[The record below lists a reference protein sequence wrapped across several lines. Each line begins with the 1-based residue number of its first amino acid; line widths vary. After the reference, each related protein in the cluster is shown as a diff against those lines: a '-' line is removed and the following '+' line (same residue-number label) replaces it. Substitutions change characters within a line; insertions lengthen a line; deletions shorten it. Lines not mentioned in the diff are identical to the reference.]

1 MQLQGLMGQFMSITL
16 TITDDLARQ
25 LKPYESQFDEIV
37 EIGLR
42 ELRSR
47 EEPGYVGI
55 DDILEKLA
63 TLPTPEEVLALRP
76 SPGLQNRLDTLLEKN
91 CKSGFTPEEHREW
104 ERYEYAEHLVRMAKI
119 HATIKLQRNG
129 S

>member
-1 MQLQGLMGQFMSITL
+1 MSITL
-16 TITDDLARQ
+16 TITGDLALQ

-47 EEPGYVGI
+47 EEPGYLGI
-55 DDILEKLA
+55 DNILEKLA
-63 TLPTPEEVLALRP
+63 ALPTPEEVLALRP
-76 SPGLQNRLDTLLEKN
+76 SPGLQDRLDTLLEKN
-91 CKSGFTPEEHREW
+91 RSAGFTPEERREW
-104 ERYEYAEHLVRMAKI
+104 ERYEYAEHLVCIAKL
-119 HATIKLQRNG
+119 HATIKLQTNG

>member
-1 MQLQGLMGQFMSITL
+1 MSITL
-16 TITDDLARQ
+16 TITGDLARQ

-47 EEPGYVGI
+47 EEPGYVGL

-63 TLPTPEEVLALRP
+63 ALPTPEEVLALRP
-76 SPGLQNRLDTLLEKN
+76 SPTLQLRLDALLEKN
-91 CKSGFTPEEHREW
+91 CKTGFTPEEHREW
-104 ERYEYAEHLVRMAKI
+104 GRYEYAEHLVRMAKI
-119 HATIKLQRNG
+119 NATIKLQRVG
-129 S
+129 L